1 MKKGL
6 LLGLLMLLPWGTT
19 ARAADIDYD
28 PMLCD
33 AFEYNTNPAFEVPVR
48 GQYRLTIDC
57 RHCGGFIQNYQITLM
72 SAKRGAPSATMIVL
86 DASGA
91 SVGVSDPGHH
101 SVYIG
106 NVPTSAVYT
115 VVVMS
120 GSKRPESC
128 VLYCSGAI

>member
-1 MKKGL
+1 MKALLIGL
-6 LLGLLMLLPWGTT
+6 LLLLPWG
-19 ARAADIDYD
+19 ASAGADINYD
-28 PMLCD
+28 ASQCD
-33 AFEYNTNPAFEVPVR
+33 AFEYNANPPFTVPAG
-48 GQYRLTIDC
+48 GQYRLTIDMT
-57 RHCGGFIQNYQITLM
+57 HCGGFVQNYQITVM
-72 SAKRGAPSATMIVL
+72 GAKRHDTPSATLMVL
-86 DASGA
+86 DATGH

-106 NVPTSAVYT
+106 TVPTYAIYT